1 MFRLLPTFYSSVQR
15 EKKNLLHDKASA
27 RVSIVIQ
34 QRWMTDK
41 KIVPLDS
48 PHAFSRIFCI
58 LGVIIAVN
66 NCLLTTFAIICRLP
80 SFVPI
85 LKWQQKIKRYFTP
98 CLIIIAA
105 SHFFFSREL
114 SKDLTTLEWL
124 EFIKTTDQQNKLFI
138 IISDLLHITSLISY
152 LGGFVLFN
160 NQPHEKMRTIKR
172 T

>member
-15 EKKNLLHDKASA
+15 EKKKKNLLHDKASA

-41 KIVPLDS
+41 KIVPLD

-66 NCLLTTFAIICRLP
+66 NCLLTTFAICRLP

-105 SHFFFSREL
+105 SHFFFQRIKQRSDYAWMTIHKNHRSAKQTVYYHLWFVAYYEPH
-114 SKDLTTLEWL
+114 
-124 EFIKTTDQQNKLFI
+124 FI
-138 IISDLLHITSLISY
+138 
-152 LGGFVLFN
+152 LGRFCSF
-160 NQPHEKMRTIKR
+160 
-172 T
+172 